1 MRARKAGKLIIL
13 SVFCSFVSVKRRE
26 ERSMKMTEKEY
37 KELIAHFNFL
47 LDKVDPAFQ
56 QEAEKVVERLEE
68 EYKQFIVK

>member
-26 ERSMKMTEKEY
+26 ERSMKMTEK
-37 KELIAHFNFL
+37 
-47 LDKVDPAFQ
+47 VDPAFQ